1 MQMSKSLYLAF
12 LLVTLLAAGCAHM
25 QPFEVQPADQIPPGP
40 GLFSGDDGEFVIF
53 RR

>member
-1 MQMSKSLYLAF
+1 MI
-12 LLVTLLAAGCAHM
+12 LLAAGCAHM
-25 QPFEVQPADQIPPGP
+25 QPFEFQEIDEIPPGP